1 MLEILIHHPLLAA
14 LVVLAAPA
22 ALFGAALGAGAK
34 KWHRSNDGV
43 IAHIDALLPQTQCGQ
58 CGHPGCRPYAEAIAN
73 GEAINRCPPGGQSTI
88 DALARLLRLPHQ
100 ALDPSHGETS
110 DAQLVAYIREDECI
124 GCTKCIQACPV
135 DAILGATRLMHTVI
149 ANECT
154 GCDLCVAPCPV
165 DCIDMVPTPPAVDVS
180 CSPMPEAPGEQ
191 LCNLRSADI
200 HTAPELA
207 QPCIRC
213 GLCAEACPSN
223 LLPQQLLW
231 HSQARDYDTLHALD
245 LFACIECGACASV
258 CPSNIPLVDY
268 YRAAKTEIRHQE
280 AQKQDADH
288 ARQRFQARQQR
299 LIRIEADKAAKR
311 EARRQA
317 TDSAHASTAAV
328 QSTPATSTDA
338 LFDAVRAKAAARQA
352 SPAEQRAKLERSLET
367 ARNRVAFAE
376 DKLRQAETGDADGEP
391 ASQEQL
397 EKLRVKVKEA
407 QLKEEDAQRRLAQ
420 FQDSAQLQ
428 DAGES
433 RPERS
438 LEERIR
444 HKITSSPR
452 QQLEDKIQ
460 ALRERVA
467 TSEARIAEESNE
479 RTQAALRAGL
489 EKQHRKIADAQQQL
503 AELGPE
509 GDQPVEDTPALNAA
523 LAAIARAQARTAT
536 TAPARAKNTPD
547 IAALEERI
555 ANLQEKLTAARD
567 AQAPQAEALQIAL
580 TKLEAQLQRA
590 RQEQDS

>member
-1 MLEILIHHPLLAA
+1 MLEILAHHPLLAA
-14 LVVLAAPA
+14 LVVLATPA
-22 ALFGAALGAGAK
+22 ALLGAALGAGAK
-34 KWHRSNDGV
+34 KWRSSADEV
-43 IAHIDALLPQTQCGQ
+43 ITHIDALLPQTQCGQ
-58 CGHPGCRPYAEAIAN
+58 CGHPGCRPYAEAIAS
-73 GEAINRCPPGGQSTI
+73 GEAINRCPPGGQKTI
-88 DALARLLRLPHQ
+88 DALARLLRVPPQ
-100 ALDPSHGETS
+100 TLDPAHGEAS

-149 ANECT
+149 ASECT

-165 DCIDMVPTPPAVDVS
+165 DCIDMIATAPAVDVS
-180 CSPMPEAPGEQ
+180 RWPMPAAPGEQ
-191 LCNLRSADI
+191 LRNLRSADI
-200 HTAPELA
+200 HAAPELA

-213 GLCAEACPSN
+213 GLCAEVCPSN

-231 HSQARDYDTLHALD
+231 YSQARDYDELRALD

-268 YRAAKTEIRHQE
+268 YRAAKTEIRHQD
-280 AQKQDADH
+280 AQKQEADH

-299 LIRIEADKAAKR
+299 LTRIEADKAAKR

-317 TDSAHASTAAV
+317 TDTAHASTAAV
-328 QSTPATSTDA
+328 QPTSATSTEA
-338 LFDAVRAKAAARQA
+338 LFDAVRARAAARQA

-376 DKLRQAETGDADGEP
+376 DKLRQAESGGAEGEL

-420 FQDSAQLQ
+420 FQDL
-428 DAGES
+428 GES

-438 LEERIR
+438 IEERIR

-467 TSEARIAEESNE
+467 TSEARIAEESDE

-509 GDQPVEDTPALNAA
+509 GDQPVEDPPALNAA

-536 TAPARAKNTPD
+536 TASARVKNTPD

-590 RQEQDS
+590 RQERDS